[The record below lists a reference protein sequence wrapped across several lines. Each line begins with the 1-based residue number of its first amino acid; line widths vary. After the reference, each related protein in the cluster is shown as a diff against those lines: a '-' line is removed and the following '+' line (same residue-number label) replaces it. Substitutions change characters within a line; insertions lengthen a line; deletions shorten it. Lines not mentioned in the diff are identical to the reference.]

1 MIHALGSRVPRI
13 DPTAWVHP
21 DATVIG
27 DVEIG
32 PESSVWPGAVLRGD
46 FGAIRIGAR
55 TSVQDNAVI
64 HSGPSALTSV
74 GDDCI
79 VAHLVFIEMAI
90 VEHVCLVGV
99 GAHVLPGAYMHEGSV
114 AASGA
119 VLARRLEVPSG
130 HRAQGVPATVAP
142 SDHPDR
148 DYVLRGAENYVLMM
162 RRYVEAGV
170 GTLGGR
176 PLGAAGRA
184 AGTDAAQSRALPDP
198 AALDLPCGPA

>member
-27 DVEIG
+27 DVELG

-64 HSGPSALTSV
+64 HSGPAALTAV

-79 VAHLVFIEMAI
+79 VAHLAFIEMAI

-130 HRAQGVPATVAP
+130 HRAQGVPATVARA
-142 SDHPDR
+142 DHPDR
-148 DYVLRGAENYVLMM
+148 AYVLRGAENYVLMM
-162 RRYVEAGV
+162 RRYAEAGI
-170 GTLGGR
+170 GMLGGQ
-176 PLGAAGRA
+176 PLGGAAKTVG
-184 AGTDAAQSRALPDP
+184 AGAERSHDLPDP

>member
-1 MIHALGSRVPRI
+1 MIHALGERVPRI

-55 TSVQDNAVI
+55 TSVQDNAVV
-64 HSGPSALTSV
+64 HSGPTALTVV

-79 VAHLVFIEMAI
+79 VAHLAFIEMAV
-90 VEHVCLVGV
+90 VEDACLVGV
-99 GAHVLPGAYMHEGSV
+99 GSHILPGATMRTGSV

-119 VLARRLEVPSG
+119 VLARRLEVPTG
-130 HRAQGVPATVAP
+130 HRAQGVPAAAVP

-148 DYVLRGAENYVLMM
+148 AYVMRGAANYVRMM
-162 RRYVEAGV
+162 RAYVEAGI
-170 GTLGGR
+170 GTLGGE
-176 PLGAAGRA
+176 PLSGARA
-184 AGTDAAQSRALPDP
+184 ASGPGASRPVPLPDP
-198 AALDLPCGPA
+198 AALDLPCGSS